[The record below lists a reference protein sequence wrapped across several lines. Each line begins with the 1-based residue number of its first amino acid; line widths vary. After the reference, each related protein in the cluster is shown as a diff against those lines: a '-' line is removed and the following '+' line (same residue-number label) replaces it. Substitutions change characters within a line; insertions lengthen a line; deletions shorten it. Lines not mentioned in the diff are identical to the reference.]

1 MEPEKKKAGRPPRRK
16 PNEKL
21 GNSIKIEDEAAR
33 ILEVQAKKLKVAK
46 GKFASAAIAYCIESG
61 INPLVEQT
69 TTLGGIGIK
78 IEAGVASVRVHNADI
93 GNRLYALTRG
103 FEKTIYQF
111 MQQQQHATYSYIEAV
126 ESNLLRHLVSL
137 ETQLLT
143 PMLEQV
149 LRAKFET
156 LAARFI
162 EERSFLKLSGRPESD
177 WEAMHERVN
186 ADRDKLLIA
195 DLREHL
201 GKYQVPTHRP
211 NAKPS
216 ITPVPVKPAPAPTKP
231 PIPAGPE
238 V

>member
-1 MEPEKKKAGRPPRRK
+1 M
-16 PNEKL
+16 
-21 GNSIKIEDEAAR
+21 S
-33 ILEVQAKKLKVAK
+33 K
-46 GKFASAAIAYCIESG
+46 GKFASAAITYCVELG
-61 INPLVEQT
+61 IDPTAEKVE
-69 TTLGGIGIK
+69 GVAGVARK
-78 IEAGVASVRVHNADI
+78 VEAGVANVRAHNADI

-126 ESNLLRHLVSL
+126 ESNLLRHLISL

-162 EERSFLKLSGRPESD
+162 GERSFLKLSGRSESD

-201 GKYQVPTHRP
+201 AKYQVPMHRP

-216 ITPVPVKPAPAPTKP
+216 ITPVPAKPAPAPTNS
-231 PIPAGPE
+231 PAPVGPK